1 MPSVARR
8 SIALVVGATV
18 ASTLIAGVEA
28 LGHAVYPVPAGL
40 DFSNLQQV
48 DSYMQGLPA
57 GALLFVAAAW
67 TAGAFS
73 GGLAAALVA
82 GSHPRLF
89 ASLIGGLVLAATLAN
104 LLSIPHPLWVVA
116 LGVTGIG
123 LASVAAAT
131 LAPRLTGR

>member
-18 ASTLIAGVEA
+18 ASTLIAATEA
-28 LGHAVYPVPAGL
+28 LGHAVYPIPAGL
-40 DFSNLQQV
+40 DVANLQQFEGYV
-48 DSYMQGLPA
+48 QSLPV

-67 TAGAFS
+67 AVGAFA
-73 GGLAAALVA
+73 GGMSAALVA

-89 ASLIGGLVLAATLAN
+89 AYLIGGLVLAATIAN
-104 LLSIPHPLWVVA
+104 LISVPHPAWVVA
-116 LGVTGIG
+116 VGITGIG
-123 LASVAAAT
+123 LASIAAAT